1 MWSCSDSMSEKKTV
15 LITGASRGIGAE
27 TARLFA
33 EKGWHV
39 GINYN
44 RAEDRANALAEEL
57 SSYGVEAGL
66 YQADVAQREQVD
78 RMVSDFLS
86 DFGHIDALVCCA
98 GIARQELFTDITP
111 ESWREI
117 MATDLDGVFHCC
129 QAVLPDMLHR
139 KAGKI
144 VTLSSMWGQV
154 GASCEAAYSAAKAG
168 VIGLTKALAKE
179 LGPSGITVNCV
190 APGVI
195 DTEMN
200 GNLSPEDKA
209 VLAEE
214 TPLERIG
221 TPRDVAE
228 AIWYLVSPAGD
239 FLTGQVLAPNGG
251 FVI

>member
-1 MWSCSDSMSEKKTV
+1 MSEKKTV

-33 EKGWHV
+33 ARGWAV

-44 RAEDRANALAEEL
+44 RSEERARVLADEL
-57 SSYGVEAGL
+57 RTMGVETGL
-66 YQADVAQREQVD
+66 YHADVSRRDQVD
-78 RMVSDFLS
+78 EMVSAFLS
-86 DFGHIDALVCCA
+86 DFGRIDALVCCA

-111 ESWREI
+111 ASWRDL
-117 MATDLDGVFHCC
+117 MAVDLDGVFHCC
-129 QAVLPDMLHR
+129 QAVLPDMLRR

-154 GASCEAAYSAAKAG
+154 GASCEVAYSAAKAG

-195 DTEMN
+195 ETEMN
-200 GNLSPEDKA
+200 GNLSEEDKA
-209 VLAEE
+209 ALAEE
-214 TPLERIG
+214 TPLERLG
-221 TPRDVAE
+221 TPRDIAE
-228 AIWYLVSPAGD
+228 AVWFLVSPAGD
-239 FLTGQVLAPNGG
+239 FFTGQILAPNGG

>member
-1 MWSCSDSMSEKKTV
+1 MSDRKTV

-27 TARLFA
+27 TAGLFA
-33 EKGWHV
+33 EKGWAV

-44 RAEDRANALAEEL
+44 RSEARANALAEEL
-57 SSYGVEAGL
+57 RSRGAEAGL
-66 YQADVAQREQVD
+66 YRADVAQRDQVD
-78 RMVSDFLS
+78 RMISAFLS
-86 DFGHIDALVCCA
+86 DFGRIDALVCCA
-98 GIARQELFTDITP
+98 GIARQELFTDITQD
-111 ESWREI
+111 SWREI
-117 MATDLDGVFHCC
+117 MGTDLDGVFHCC

-154 GASCEAAYSAAKAG
+154 GASCEVAYSAAKAG
-168 VIGLTKALAKE
+168 VIGMTKALAKE

-209 VLAEE
+209 ALAEE

-228 AIWYLVSPAGD
+228 AVWFLVSPAGD

>member
-1 MWSCSDSMSEKKTV
+1 MSEKKTV

-27 TARLFA
+27 TVRLFA
-33 EKGWHV
+33 EHGWSI

-44 RAEDRANALAEEL
+44 RSEDRAKDLAEEL
-57 SSYGVEAGL
+57 RSRGAEVGL
-66 YQADVAQREQVD
+66 YRADVAKREQVG

-98 GIARQELFTDITP
+98 GIARQELFTDITAD
-111 ESWREI
+111 SWREI
-117 MATDLDGVFHCC
+117 MATDLDGVYHCC
-129 QAVLPDMLHR
+129 QAVLRDMLHR
-139 KAGKI
+139 KAGKL

-168 VIGLTKALAKE
+168 VIGLTRALAKE

-228 AIWYLVSPAGD
+228 AIWFLVSPAGD

>member
-1 MWSCSDSMSEKKTV
+1 MSEKKTV

-33 EKGWHV
+33 ARGWAV

-44 RAEDRANALAEEL
+44 RSEERARVLADEL
-57 SSYGVEAGL
+57 RTMGVETGL
-66 YQADVAQREQVD
+66 YHADVSRRDQVD
-78 RMVSDFLS
+78 EMVSAFLS
-86 DFGHIDALVCCA
+86 DFGRIDALVCCA

-111 ESWREI
+111 ASWRDL
-117 MATDLDGVFHCC
+117 MAVDLDGVFHCC
-129 QAVLPDMLHR
+129 QAVLPDMLRR

-154 GASCEAAYSAAKAG
+154 GASCEVAYSAAKAG

-195 DTEMN
+195 ETEMN
-200 GNLSPEDKA
+200 GNLSEEDKA
-209 VLAEE
+209 ALAEE
-214 TPLERIG
+214 TGTILEM
-221 TPRDVAE
+221 VWE
-228 AIWYLVSPAGD
+228 
-239 FLTGQVLAPNGG
+239 
-251 FVI
+251 